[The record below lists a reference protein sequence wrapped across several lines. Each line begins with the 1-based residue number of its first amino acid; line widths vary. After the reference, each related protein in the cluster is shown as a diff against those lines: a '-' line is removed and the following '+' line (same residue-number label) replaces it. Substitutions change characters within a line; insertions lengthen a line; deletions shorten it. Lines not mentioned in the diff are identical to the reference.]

1 MNPNFSFLCVENGT
15 TYALWEKQSVAEED
29 AGHARPQAGKNFAT
43 LSSELN
49 VAEAT
54 AEVYGI
60 DCLAA
65 GAELDHEYVAKCLKV
80 SKESFGVIKGE
91 IMANED
97 KKLRTV
103 WDNLGQLYSYNQIR
117 FVLACLIHDYEL

>member
-1 MNPNFSFLCVENGT
+1 MELRTLYGKNNPSPKKMLVMQG
-15 TYALWEKQSVAEED
+15 LKL
-29 AGHARPQAGKNFAT
+29 GKNFAT

>member
-1 MNPNFSFLCVENGT
+1 MELCRL
-15 TYALWEKQSVAEED
+15 Y
-29 AGHARPQAGKNFAT
+29 GKNNPSPKKMLVIQGLKLGKTFAT

-65 GAELDHEYVAKCLKV
+65 RADLDHESVAKCLKV
-80 SKESFGVIKGE
+80 SKESFDVIKSE

-103 WDNLGQLYSYNQIR
+103 WDNLGQLFSYNQIR
-117 FVLACLIHDYEL
+117 FVLACLIRDYEL

>member
-1 MNPNFSFLCVENGT
+1 MEKNPSPKKMLVIQG
-15 TYALWEKQSVAEED
+15 LKL
-29 AGHARPQAGKNFAT
+29 GKNFAT

-65 GAELDHEYVAKCLKV
+65 GADLDHKSVVKCLKV
-80 SKESFGVIKGE
+80 SKESFDVIKSE

-103 WDNLGQLYSYNQIR
+103 WDNLGQLFPYNQMR
-117 FVLACLIHDYEL
+117 FVLECLIHDYEL

>member
-1 MNPNFSFLCVENGT
+1 MELCRLYGKNNPSPKKMLVIQG
-15 TYALWEKQSVAEED
+15 LKL
-29 AGHARPQAGKNFAT
+29 GKNFAT
-43 LSSELN
+43 LSSKLN
-49 VAEAT
+49 V

-65 GAELDHEYVAKCLKV
+65 GADLDHESVAKCLKV
-80 SKESFGVIKGE
+80 SKESFDVIKSE

-97 KKLRTV
+97 KKLHTV
-103 WDNLGQLYSYNQIR
+103 WDNLGQLFSYNQIR

>member
-1 MNPNFSFLCVENGT
+1 MNGLK
-15 TYALWEKQSVAEED
+15 L
-29 AGHARPQAGKNFAT
+29 GKNFSTLAT
-43 LSSELN
+43 ELN
-49 VAEAT
+49 VVQAT

-65 GAELDHEYVAKCLKV
+65 GSDVNHESVAEYLNVNKR
-80 SKESFGVIKGE
+80 SFEIIKTE

-103 WDNLGQLYSYNQIR
+103 WDNLGQAYSYNQIR
-117 FVLACLIHDYEL
+117 FVLACLIHDHDLQL